1 MDDLD
6 AFFDDVDQHEKAAKE
21 EPQEA
26 TDEASAGE
34 TKSAQPPPAKRI
46 KVSAASSAPVMN
58 IVAPS
63 VPTVTIAKAP
73 PPPTS
78 NVPVPAAGG
87 EGGEGGEQ
95 QPPLPPP
102 LPPNAQPSGK
112 VSAKIL
118 SMTYPRRKTS
128 HARDKTPTS
137 HKSDPPR
144 VRLGPTPH
152 WRSGRKTTSG
162 CSWAT

>member
-21 EPQEA
+21 EQEETTA
-26 TDEASAGE
+26 VEVDAGE
-34 TKSAQPPPAKRI
+34 TKSTQPPPAKRI

-78 NVPVPAAGG
+78 NVPVPASGG
-87 EGGEGGEQ
+87 EGKEGGQQ

-112 VSAKIL
+112 VSVKSPPIIR
-118 SMTYPRRKTS
+118 PR
-128 HARDKTPTS
+128 
-137 HKSDPPR
+137 
-144 VRLGPTPH
+144 
-152 WRSGRKTTSG
+152 
-162 CSWAT
+162 